1 MIGKGML
8 PRGKKVRKQHEL
20 GTGRIN
26 LKRHFKKSITDL
38 DMTLMHAYS
47 TAGWQVGKNFK
58 FSSKIN
64 LEMT

>member
-1 MIGKGML
+1 MIGKEML

-38 DMTLMHAYS
+38 
-47 TAGWQVGKNFK
+47 
-58 FSSKIN
+58 
-64 LEMT
+64 EMTRFDAFLQHRRMAS